1 MKNLKK
7 TLQVLEDCIFQP
19 LSIKF
24 ISLKD
29 RGNLPTYYQKLST
42 QSIQQ
47 QQQQKQIKI
56 GRKIKFYIPFRYTKI
71 RNASHFLK

>member
-1 MKNLKK
+1 LENL
-7 TLQVLEDCIFQP
+7 TVQP

-29 RGNLPTYYQKLST
+29 RGNPPTYYRKLST

-47 QQQQKQIKI
+47 QQKSKLEEKLKFRSNIQKL
-56 GRKIKFYIPFRYTKI
+56 GI
-71 RNASHFLK
+71 RATF